1 MLKIFQFSQ
10 IHKYNYK
17 KNSICL
23 IKKTNFIFEKIP
35 TQTQGRKLT
44 TWAYL
49 NSKEICRINVYVVV
63 LLVFKA
69 CLTNDK
75 LMFLT

>member
-1 MLKIFQFSQ
+1 MP
-10 IHKYNYK
+10 NK
-17 KNSICL
+17 KNIL
-23 IKKTNFIFEKIP
+23 FL
-35 TQTQGRKLT
+35 TQAQGRKLT

-69 CLTNDK
+69 RLTNDK